1 MELVS
6 PTLTK
11 FKLSIARGLS
21 EPVQD
26 KTKDHP
32 EERTH
37 IPGQNPT
44 FSSALP
50 IMQK

>member
-1 MELVS
+1 MKLVS

-11 FKLSIARGLS
+11 FKLSTATGLS
-21 EPVQD
+21 KPVQD

-44 FSSALP
+44 LSSVLL